1 MEPKVNLEHENPGTG
16 AFTIKQLKNNLRD
29 TLKKSGVLST
39 VKAQIRQEFIHGLSS
54 STGEKK
60 SDEFRLSMSDRIAY
74 SCIYELLKQ
83 RKLFNSISVFV
94 AECGIDPKHSLLGF
108 DDLFRMV
115 KLNAVKDTLENSH
128 IHRNK
133 GSCDKT
139 NTSEWGSGSERS
151 TLLDA
156 LLQYSMSVGDNKKDV
171 AIQTQSAGPGARE
184 VLDDAIFSLRRAHT
198 NNVEDNLLQPA
209 RSIEERMV
217 QFQRDCE
224 KRMAADLATQVAH
237 IRENETTRVRL
248 EERTKAFE
256 DFDNMR
262 KAVEFE
268 YNRRLQAHID
278 SETTSMKKLSE
289 QEHSAQ
295 RTLYEARQLMQ
306 REIEDLRARE
316 SAAARKQELEA
327 HGIRVLELRLKEAQ
341 SLLDSREADLSRR
354 EKALEENRLKMS
366 ESARAEAQAL
376 VRSELDL
383 LCREK
388 SSVALDRQRLQ
399 DDQVTYG
406 TLVESAKAVKEQLKQ
421 ALDRLVMKEEE
432 CLYTERNLQRIIRA
446 QQEEEERSIKVE
458 RVFKMQ
464 FSYVLSGLFFILMF
478 SYSW

>member
-1 MEPKVNLEHENPGTG
+1 
-16 AFTIKQLKNNLRD
+16 
-29 TLKKSGVLST
+29 
-39 VKAQIRQEFIHGLSS
+39 
-54 STGEKK
+54 
-60 SDEFRLSMSDRIAY
+60 
-74 SCIYELLKQ
+74 
-83 RKLFNSISVFV
+83 
-94 AECGIDPKHSLLGF
+94 
-108 DDLFRMV
+108 
-115 KLNAVKDTLENSH
+115 
-128 IHRNK
+128 
-133 GSCDKT
+133 
-139 NTSEWGSGSERS
+139 
-151 TLLDA
+151 
-156 LLQYSMSVGDNKKDV
+156 MSVGDNKKDV

-198 NNVEDNLLQPA
+198 NNVEENLLQPA

-248 EERTKAFE
+248 EERAKAFE

-278 SETTSMKKLSE
+278 SEITSTKKLSE

-327 HGIRVLELRLKEAQ
+327 HGVRVLELRLKEAQ

-354 EKALEENRLKMS
+354 EKALEENRLKVS
-366 ESARAEAQAL
+366 ETARAEAQAL

-432 CLYTERNLQRIIRA
+432 CSYTERNLQRIIRA
-446 QQEEEERSIKVE
+446 QKEEEERSIKVK
-458 RVFKMQ
+458 RVF
-464 FSYVLSGLFFILMF
+464 
-478 SYSW
+478 